1 MGKKI
6 PREKIEQILS
16 ALGYEVTYKDGT
28 YDVIVPSWRAT
39 GDVTLKDD
47 VMGDIARILS
57 FDSFEPKNID
67 ITIEHAIKQNDVLL
81 DRRIKEYLFFVVV
94 FMKIYTYPWI
104 DLARQYLLQDWDT
117 PYPIETYTAS
127 TADSTA
133 YELPLADTPILPVPT
148 SHLFEQKGY
157 SVIRTTP
164 YGNSLTLELAK
175 AVLKGEQLGQGPET
189 DMLTVS
195 LSSTDYVGHQFGT
208 YAIETEDT
216 YLRLDRDLA
225 DFFRTLDETIGKN
238 NYLLFLTADHAAA
251 HNFRLMQDCGIP
263 AGGWYAG
270 TVKDSLNAVLDK
282 QFGSGHPLVKDIL
295 NYQVFFDHAYI
306 RQANIDLRAAKA
318 CAIDFLK
325 SYPQFAYVA
334 DMEDLSNATQPADVR
349 ERAINGYN
357 RLRSVTFSS
366 SCNPAGT
373 TLTDLK
379 NRWYRPR
386 RMESL

>member
-1 MGKKI
+1 
-6 PREKIEQILS
+6 
-16 ALGYEVTYKDGT
+16 
-28 YDVIVPSWRAT
+28 
-39 GDVTLKDD
+39 
-47 VMGDIARILS
+47 
-57 FDSFEPKNID
+57 
-67 ITIEHAIKQNDVLL
+67 
-81 DRRIKEYLFFVVV
+81 
-94 FMKIYTYPWI
+94 
-104 DLARQYLLQDWDT
+104 
-117 PYPIETYTAS
+117 
-127 TADSTA
+127 
-133 YELPLADTPILPVPT
+133 
-148 SHLFEQKGY
+148 
-157 SVIRTTP
+157 
-164 YGNSLTLELAK
+164 
-175 AVLKGEQLGQGPET
+175 
-189 DMLTVS
+189 MLTVS

-334 DMEDLSNATQPADVR
+334 DMEDLSNATLPADVR

-357 RLRSVTFSS
+357 RLRSGSIIPSFKEVTAIKSTHRAVRPINIYLLRFDSMYDYSS
-366 SCNPAGT
+366 FFKQSFILRAVRSGGSSQTACLQSRCGLRA
-373 TLTDLK
+373 
-379 NRWYRPR
+379 
-386 RMESL
+386 